1 MAQSKANDSKAERS
15 MAENNRILNRE
26 NERFYGTDIEER
38 SAVAVN
44 AAYDWSVRRDTEN
57 EFPPFETSLGVCSF
71 SATA

>member
-44 AAYDWSVRRDTEN
+44 V
-57 EFPPFETSLGVCSF
+57 GVSICLRLVGSKGY
-71 SATA
+71 